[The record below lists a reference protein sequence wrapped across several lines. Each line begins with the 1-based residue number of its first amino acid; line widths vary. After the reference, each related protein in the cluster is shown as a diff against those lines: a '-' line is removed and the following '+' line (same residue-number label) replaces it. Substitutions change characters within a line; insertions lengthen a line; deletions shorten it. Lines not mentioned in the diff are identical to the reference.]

1 MKKDLKVFIEH
12 VLEGIELIEEYSRGV
27 SKEELLC

>member
-1 MKKDLKVFIEH
+1 MKKDPKVFIEH
-12 VLEGIELIEEYSRGV
+12 VLEGIELIEECLRGV